1 MTKAAAEKRF
11 SRIMAAIPDD
21 ADIQVIH
28 ITDGSDYPR
37 RDRMDVVDLKDG
49 VAELAESMGAE
60 LKMLEIHGKTA
71 AYITER
77 GNVRIT
83 QILMKKWRDTK

>member
-11 SRIMAAIPDD
+11 ARIMAAIPDG

-28 ITDGSDYPR
+28 ITDRSDCLR

-49 VAELAESMGAE
+49 VAELAESLGVE
-60 LKMLEIHGKTA
+60 LKKLDINGKTVA
-71 AYITER
+71 RIIER
-77 GNVRIT
+77 GTVLISQIT
-83 QILMKKWRDTK
+83 MKKGDL